1 MALPLQLEAGVP
13 SRNAE
18 HLAETPMSIPV
29 KKQSVADS
37 LGTISSVLLTASVIA
52 ALYFGRELL
61 VPLALA
67 ALLTFLLAPLVTRL
81 ERWLGRTGSVIF
93 VVIIIFSSTILIG
106 WVLSR
111 QAVDLV
117 GKLPDYKDNIQT
129 KLRAVQDSGSDVLSK
144 VTRTLKDLQIEDAGK
159 TGIGTAQ
166 ERESDTQSKPM
177 PVEIVDG
184 NGDRLKLAQSL
195 LMPVVGPIGTAG
207 LVFLLLVFMLLQ
219 REDLRDRMIRLVGEG
234 HLRETTNAMDD
245 AGSRISRYLMMQLM
259 INVTYGVPLAIG
271 LYFIGVPNAL
281 LWGALAAVLR
291 FLPYVGPWIAAAFPI
306 LLSLASSPGWMVP
319 LLTLGLFI
327 ILELISNNVMEPWLY
342 GSSTGVTPLALIV
355 AALVWTSL
363 WGPVGLVLS
372 APLTVCLVVMGR
384 HIPKLAFLSILLSD
398 KTPLSSAEDLYQR
411 LLRPGDHDGME
422 VVEAY
427 LQNQSVSALFD
438 NVLIPISTTA
448 GVDHRTGIL
457 EDDQFHGIEQGISDI
472 IADLEDR
479 SDALSP
485 AGAAPRESG
494 LHIRCVP
501 ARTRRDALATMML
514 GYLLRQRGHTVEIA
528 PVGMPQRDLTE
539 WVIAG
544 NPDYICISCVPP
556 TSPLHARGLCARIQA
571 KAPDTRILVGLWSL
585 APVLPE
591 LQRVL
596 LESGATD
603 VATSLPECVDH
614 LSSTRR

>member
-1 MALPLQLEAGVP
+1 
-13 SRNAE
+13 
-18 HLAETPMSIPV
+18 MSIPV

-37 LGTISSVLLTASVIA
+37 LATISSVLLTAFVIA
-52 ALYFGRELL
+52 ALYVGRELL

-93 VVIIIFSSTILIG
+93 VVLTIFGSTILVG

-129 KLRAVQDSGSDVLSK
+129 KLREVQDSGSDIFAK
-144 VTRTLKDLQIEDAGK
+144 VTRTLKDLEIEEAGKAGSGVPGEVDDEDAP
-159 TGIGTAQ
+159 A
-166 ERESDTQSKPM
+166 PM
-177 PVEIVDG
+177 PVEVIEG
-184 NGDRLKLAQSL
+184 NGDRLKLAQSI
-195 LMPVVGPIGTAG
+195 LMPVVGPLGTAA

-219 REDLRDRMIRLVGEG
+219 REDLRNRMIRLVGEG
-234 HLRETTNAMDD
+234 HMRETTSALDD
-245 AGSRISRYLMMQLM
+245 AGSRISKYLLMQLV
-259 INVTYGVPLAIG
+259 INVTYGIPLAIG

-306 LLSLASSPGWMVP
+306 ILSLAASPGWMAP
-319 LLTLGLFI
+319 LLTIGLFVT
-327 ILELISNNVMEPWLY
+327 LELISNNVMEPWLY

-398 KTPLSSAEDLYQR
+398 DAPLSSSEDLYQR
-411 LLRPGDHDGME
+411 LLRPGDQDEME

-427 LQNQSVSALFD
+427 LQNNTVAALFD
-438 NVLIPISTTA
+438 NVLIPVSTTA
-448 GVDHRTGIL
+448 GVDHRSGIL
-457 EDDQFHGIEQGISDI
+457 EEDQFEGIEQGIADI
-472 IADLEDR
+472 IVDLEDR
-479 SDALSP
+479 LEADTPGGL
-485 AGAAPRESG
+485 APRESG

-501 ARTRRDALATMML
+501 ARTRRDALATTML
-514 GYLLRQRGHTVEIA
+514 GSLLRQCGHTVEIA
-528 PVGMPQRDLTE
+528 PAGMPQRGLTE
-539 WVIAG
+539 WVIDG
-544 NPDYICISCVPP
+544 NPDVICISCVPP
-556 TSPLHARGLCARIQA
+556 TSPLHARGLCARIHA
-571 KAPDTRILVGLWSL
+571 KAPQARIVIGLWSL
-585 APVLPE
+585 APVPQD

-596 LESGATD
+596 HECGAAD
-603 VATSLPECVDH
+603 VVTSLPECVDK
-614 LSSTRR
+614 LSSTLR